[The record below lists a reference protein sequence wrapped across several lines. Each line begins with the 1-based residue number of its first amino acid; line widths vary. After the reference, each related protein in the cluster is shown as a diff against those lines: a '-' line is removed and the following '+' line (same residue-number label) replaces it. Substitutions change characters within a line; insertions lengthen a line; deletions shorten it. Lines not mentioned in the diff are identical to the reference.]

1 MISSRPEDDSDELL
15 GKLEHLLHRQ
25 EPGTPAARGEP
36 VPLLTEAVED
46 EARAPEANVPVLLD
60 AVESQQPQTSPPAVP
75 LDQLRLLQAA
85 LYLRLR
91 QSVDEALQD
100 ASLADLP
107 ATQRAQFAQ
116 ALRRALPRIVRES
129 VVQAFGYGEPSAEST
144 TEPLPGFRLPPG

>member
-1 MISSRPEDDSDELL
+1 MHASTPEDDAGDELF
-15 GKLEHLLHRQ
+15 GKLEQLLRRQ
-25 EPGTPAARGEP
+25 DSNAEPARAES
-36 VPLLTEAVED
+36 VPMLTEAVED
-46 EARAPEANVPVLLD
+46 EAPDEEDVPVLLD
-60 AVESQQPQTSPPAVP
+60 AVESNPPEAGPPPVA

-100 ASLADLP
+100 AALQDLS

-129 VVQAFGYGEPSAEST
+129 VVQAFGHGEP
-144 TEPLPGFRLPPG
+144 PVR